1 MYCFCATHQETH
13 SFHSWEQSHGLAAAW
28 QNHLLGSSAGECVL
42 KGGRGGG
49 GEGGREGGEGGR
61 EGREG
66 GGEGGRRGGRGVGR
80 GGTGVQVNM
89 DLQMATLKK
98 HFSRQQLGTYSVSK
112 CALKVCTITNTNT
125 TYFYK

>member
-1 MYCFCATHQETH
+1 MRPE
-13 SFHSWEQSHGLAAAW
+13 
-28 QNHLLGSSAGECVL
+28 
-42 KGGRGGG
+42 
-49 GEGGREGGEGGR
+49 GREGGE

-66 GGEGGRRGGRGVGR
+66 GE

-89 DLQMATLKK
+89 GLQMATLKK
-98 HFSRQQLGTYSVSK
+98 HFSRQQFGTYSVSK